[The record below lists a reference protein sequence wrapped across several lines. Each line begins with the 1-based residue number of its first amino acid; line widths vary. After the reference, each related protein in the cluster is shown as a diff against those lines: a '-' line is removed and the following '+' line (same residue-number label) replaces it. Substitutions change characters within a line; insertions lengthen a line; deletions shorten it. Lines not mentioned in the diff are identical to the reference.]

1 MNNSLPCGLAFVKV
15 MSEKHPDRPKR
26 SEEEN
31 DTPGT
36 ESPNAIRY
44 VRTRHVLKTATLHHF
59 PVGEDCDIAT
69 LHHSQL
75 VKTATLRH
83 CIIPSWWK
91 LRHCIIASFPNWWKL
106 RHCIIASFPVGE
118 HCDIATLH
126 HSQLVLLRHCELRHP
141 ANFASSCSY
150 SQPRPP
156 LFRRGLKIWA
166 QIGQSDV
173 IGKNYDVIVQKKSA
187 RLRRAFFWFS
197 SDFPKKRCFS

>member
-75 VKTATLRH
+75 V
-83 CIIPSWWK
+83 
-91 LRHCIIASFPNWWKL
+91 
-106 RHCIIASFPVGE
+106 
-118 HCDIATLH
+118 
-126 HSQLVLLRHCELRHP
+126 LLRHCELRHP
-141 ANFASSCSY
+141 ANFASWCSY
-150 SQPRPP
+150 SQPRLGPSLTIRDA
-156 LFRRGLKIWA
+156 LFYFAKFRKVYACVGVDINFAKLCGA
-166 QIGQSDV
+166 
-173 IGKNYDVIVQKKSA
+173 A
-187 RLRRAFFWFS
+187 
-197 SDFPKKRCFS
+197 

>member
-59 PVGEDCDIAT
+59 LVGEDCDIAT

-91 LRHCIIASFPNWWKL
+91 LRHCIIASFPSWWRL

-118 HCDIATLH
+118 NCDIASLH
-126 HSQLVLLRHCELRHP
+126 HSQLV
-141 ANFASSCSY
+141 NCSKPY
-150 SQPRPP
+150 TIMFRYYTQLNSKVQATKNRTPGKHSLTKT
-156 LFRRGLKIWA
+156 LFFDSLACWVVT
-166 QIGQSDV
+166 Q
-173 IGKNYDVIVQKKSA
+173 A
-187 RLRRAFFWFS
+187 RLIKSRW
-197 SDFPKKRCFS
+197 